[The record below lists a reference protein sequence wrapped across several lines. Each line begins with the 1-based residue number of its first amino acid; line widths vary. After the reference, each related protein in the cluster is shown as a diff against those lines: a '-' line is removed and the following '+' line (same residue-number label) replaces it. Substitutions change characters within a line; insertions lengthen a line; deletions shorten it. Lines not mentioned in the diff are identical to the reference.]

1 MHQGAPTT
9 TMAYPSLPASPTLT
23 NPDMILPYGDYDSTP
38 SPPRSAAWK
47 GRPQDMDFAQSLA
60 YGEPSLVAVPMTP
73 ITPIIYGN
81 GTMLSDIGE
90 VTEAEST
97 PGAGVRRIRNRMA
110 KEDDS
115 PVKSSPTMGYQSTVK
130 KSKVGTHQRSASM
143 ESTSTI
149 TTESQ
154 APEPFEDF
162 DDTVSVDESAFQ
174 GDDEESVVGESYGQA
189 MLAEVKT
196 MYRKEGRTADAR
208 KEKEDEELSSAAL
221 SKRAEMIL
229 SNAKKRLDNM
239 EGNLSRARSS
249 LYISPSSS
257 MSSIH
262 SSSPLSRSTPSPP
275 EPRIISQMGLPPA
288 RHRQLNHS
296 NLGPNSPSHARVGSE
311 NSLPLSPPNNAPIA
325 NSISR
330 PTLVSRQSL
339 PLISSPQS
347 DGAQRRES
355 YRSQYATQESR
366 RSSNEHSDPASGIV
380 IMETGSDGGPTSPF
394 EADRHVRSST
404 AEPHSWHEID
414 PRTLTRSASSM
425 QMRDLSSK
433 MKDLKGKIS
442 TLRDRAKE
450 DNMKR
455 RSVQS
460 LRTPSPFTAAEQW
473 YTTSKDYKDGHLSAD
488 AVVMHAPWDG
498 ETKEQEAQQKQV
510 NNTLDHVTE
519 DAAEDVADADY
530 QESETTSIYQDFE
543 EAEEHQEEYGNV
555 VGSFGEEQVNEDE
568 DYEEPAELENA
579 NRENDLQEDD
589 LQQNG
594 LQKHTEERVDEE
606 QPIDDEDQD
615 EFEDGEEEYDDA
627 NSDVASLYHD
637 TSQVPLS
644 HEDREDAFDYEH
656 FFLHSAM
663 GTMSQ
668 QKYGRRGST
677 SSYGSDDSVA
687 TARGIDPPT
696 ATGTYKDELKP
707 AVVGHKRHKSIDT
720 VSTMATF
727 ATAKSRHSEA
737 ELQNQYFDFAVQD
750 VRWSQ
755 QIAGG
760 DTSKALPTTPN
771 DEAADQEQ
779 ESRRG
784 SVIRA
789 GVIQPAATHRPSI
802 SSFASSSSATR
813 SFPLINRPKDPSG
826 TSTPSGSNYPSH
838 PTSNPSE
845 LLGMA
850 LTTGMINGNGSEE
863 RAAQPSPV
871 SMLHRDDQILVERL
885 VGSVGKCV
893 VGLQETRRTSAE
905 NRVWRKRLEMA
916 YRILEG
922 DESLLK

>member
-1 MHQGAPTT
+1 
-9 TMAYPSLPASPTLT
+9 MAYPSLPASPTLT

-60 YGEPSLVAVPMTP
+60 YGDNSMVAVPMTP

-97 PGAGVRRIRNRMA
+97 PGVGVRRMRDRLA
-110 KEDDS
+110 RGDDS

-130 KSKVGTHQRSASM
+130 RSKVPAHQRSASM
-143 ESTSTI
+143 ESTSTV
-149 TTESQ
+149 TTE
-154 APEPFEDF
+154 APAGEAFRDF

-196 MYRKEGRTADAR
+196 MYRKDAR
-208 KEKEDEELSSAAL
+208 AVDARREKEDEELSSAAL

-311 NSLPLSPPNNAPIA
+311 NSLPLSPSNNNIQ
-325 NSISR
+325 NTTVTSR
-330 PTLVSRQSL
+330 PALVSRQSL
-339 PLISSPQS
+339 PLIASPQLE
-347 DGAQRRES
+347 GPQRRDS
-355 YRSQYATQESR
+355 YRSQIAAQESR
-366 RSSNEHSDPASGIV
+366 RSSNEHSDPASRIV
-380 IMETGSDGGPTSPF
+380 IVETGSDGDHPFPSPL
-394 EADRHVRSST
+394 EADIYVRSST

-414 PRTLTRSASSM
+414 PRALTRSASSM
-425 QMRDLSSK
+425 QMRDLSVK

-473 YTTSKDYKDGHLSAD
+473 YTTSTDYKDGHLSAD
-488 AVVMHAPWDG
+488 AVVTQAPWDG
-498 ETKEQEAQQKQV
+498 EAKEQEIQQKQV
-510 NNTLDHVTE
+510 NNALDHVTE
-519 DAAEDVADADY
+519 DAAEDVEDY

-543 EAEEHQEEYGNV
+543 EAEEHQDQEEYGNV
-555 VGSFGEEQVNEDE
+555 VGSFGEEEQGNGDE
-568 DYEEPAELENA
+568 VYEEPAELEDGLA
-579 NRENDLQEDD
+579 ENGHQQNGLQEDD
-589 LQQNG
+589 LEQDD
-594 LQKHTEERVDEE
+594 LQEHDQDKDLDEE
-606 QPIDDEDQD
+606 QPLDEENQD
-615 EFEDGEEEYDDA
+615 EFVDGEEYDDA
-627 NSDVASLYHD
+627 DSDVASLYHD

-663 GTMSQ
+663 GTMSR

-677 SSYGSDDSVA
+677 DSYGSEDSVE
-687 TARGIDPPT
+687 TTRGLDTP

-727 ATAKSRHSEA
+727 ATAKSRHTEVD
-737 ELQNQYFDFAVQD
+737 LQNEYFNFAVQD
-750 VRWSQ
+750 VRRSQ
-755 QIAGG
+755 QIHGG
-760 DTSKALPTTPN
+760 DTSKALPTTPD
-771 DEAADQEQ
+771 DEAGDAGQ

-789 GVIQPAATHRPSI
+789 GVIQPVATHRPSI
-802 SSFASSSSATR
+802 SSFTSTGSGTTR
-813 SFPLINRPKDPSG
+813 SFPLVNRPKNASG
-826 TSTPSGSNYPSH
+826 TSTPTSYPSA
-838 PTSNPSE
+838 PPSNPSE

-850 LTTGMINGNGSEE
+850 LTTGMINGSEE

-871 SMLHRDDQILVERL
+871 STLHRDDQILVERL
-885 VGSVGKCV
+885 VASVGKCV
-893 VGLQETRRTSAE
+893 MGLQETRRTSAE
-905 NRVWRKRLEMA
+905 NRVWRKRLEIA
-916 YRILEG
+916 YRILDG

>member
-1 MHQGAPTT
+1 
-9 TMAYPSLPASPTLT
+9 MAYPSLPASPTLT

-60 YGEPSLVAVPMTP
+60 YGDPSLVAVPMTP

-97 PGAGVRRIRNRMA
+97 PGAGVRRIRNRITR
-110 KEDDS
+110 EDDS

-130 KSKVGTHQRSASM
+130 RSKVGGHQRSASM

-174 GDDEESVVGESYGQA
+174 GDDEESIVGENYGQA

-196 MYRKEGRTADAR
+196 MYRKEGRTVDAR

-296 NLGPNSPSHARVGSE
+296 NLGPNSPSHTRVGSE
-311 NSLPLSPPNNAPIA
+311 NSLPLSPPNSIPNGTP
-325 NSISR
+325 ISR

-339 PLISSPQS
+339 PLISPQL
-347 DGAQRRES
+347 DGTQRRES
-355 YRSQYATQESR
+355 YKSQIAQESR
-366 RSSNEHSDPASGIV
+366 QSSSNEYSDPASRMIIV
-380 IMETGSDGGPTSPF
+380 ETGGDSGPTSPF
-394 EADRHVRSST
+394 EADIHVRSST

-414 PRTLTRSASSM
+414 PRTITRSASSM
-425 QMRDLSSK
+425 QMRDLSVK

-450 DNMKR
+450 ENMKR

-473 YTTSKDYKDGHLSAD
+473 YATTTDYKDGHLSAD
-488 AVVMHAPWDG
+488 AVVMHAALDG
-498 ETKEQEAQQKQV
+498 EAKEEETQQKQV
-510 NNTLDHVTE
+510 NNTLDHVAE

-555 VGSFGEEQVNEDE
+555 VGSFGEEEQINEDE
-568 DYEEPAELENA
+568 VYEEPAELENGQQ
-579 NRENDLQEDD
+579 ENGTQE
-589 LQQNG
+589 NG
-594 LQKHTEERVDEE
+594 LQEHTEERELGEE
-606 QPIDDEDQD
+606 QPIGDEYED
-615 EFEDGEEEYDDA
+615 ESVDGEDEYDDA

-668 QKYGRRGST
+668 QKYSRRG
-677 SSYGSDDSVA
+677 SYGSDSSVE
-687 TARGIDPPT
+687 TTRGLDPPTAT
-696 ATGTYKDELKP
+696 ATGTYKDELRP

-727 ATAKSRHSEA
+727 ATAKSRHTDA
-737 ELQNQYFDFAVQD
+737 DLQTQYFDFAVQD
-750 VRWSQ
+750 VQRRSQ
-755 QIAGG
+755 QMGGRG
-760 DTSKALPTTPN
+760 DTSKALPTTPD
-771 DEAADQEQ
+771 DEAGGPDL

-789 GVIQPAATHRPSI
+789 GVVQPATTHRPSI
-802 SSFASSSSATR
+802 SSFVSSSSSTAR
-813 SFPLINRPKDPSG
+813 SFPLVNRPKNASG
-826 TSTPSGSNYPSH
+826 ATTPSGANYP
-838 PTSNPSE
+838 TANPGE

-850 LTTGMINGNGSEE
+850 LTTGMMGGGAGEE
-863 RAAQPSPV
+863 RAGQPSPV

-905 NRVWRKRLEMA
+905 NRVWRRRLEIA

>member
-1 MHQGAPTT
+1 
-9 TMAYPSLPASPTLT
+9 MAYPSLPASPTLT

-60 YGEPSLVAVPMTP
+60 YGDNTMVAVPMTP

-97 PGAGVRRIRNRMA
+97 PGVGVRRMRDRLA
-110 KEDDS
+110 RGDDS

-130 KSKVGTHQRSASM
+130 RSKVPAHQRSASM
-143 ESTSTI
+143 ESTSTV
-149 TTESQ
+149 TTE
-154 APEPFEDF
+154 APVGEPFGDF

-174 GDDEESVVGESYGQA
+174 GDDEESVVGEAYGQA

-196 MYRKEGRTADAR
+196 MYRKDAR
-208 KEKEDEELSSAAL
+208 AVEARREKEDEELSSAAL

-311 NSLPLSPPNNAPIA
+311 NSLPLSPPNNNNIQHTTV
-325 NSISR
+325 ILR
-330 PTLVSRQSL
+330 PALVSRQSL
-339 PLISSPQS
+339 PLIASPQS
-347 DGAQRRES
+347 EGPQRRDS
-355 YRSQYATQESR
+355 YRSQIAAQESR
-366 RSSNEHSDPASGIV
+366 RSSLNEHSDPASGIV
-380 IMETGSDGGPTSPF
+380 IMETGSDGDHPFPSPL
-394 EADRHVRSST
+394 EADRFVRSST

-414 PRTLTRSASSM
+414 PRALTRSASSM
-425 QMRDLSSK
+425 QMRDLSVK

-473 YTTSKDYKDGHLSAD
+473 YTTSTDYKDGHLSAD
-488 AVVMHAPWDG
+488 AVVMQAPWDG
-498 ETKEQEAQQKQV
+498 EPKEQEIQQKQV
-510 NNTLDHVTE
+510 NNMLDHVTE
-519 DAAEDVADADY
+519 DAAEDVEDC
-530 QESETTSIYQDFE
+530 QSETTSIYQDFE
-543 EAEEHQEEYGNV
+543 EAEEHQDQEEYGNV
-555 VGSFGEEQVNEDE
+555 VGSFGGEEQVNGDE
-568 DYEEPAELENA
+568 VYEEPAELE
-579 NRENDLQEDD
+579 DD
-589 LQQNG
+589 LAENNHQQNG
-594 LQKHTEERVDEE
+594 LQEDGQDDLQEHVEDKELDEE
-606 QPIDDEDQD
+606 QPINDEYED
-615 EFEDGEEEYDDA
+615 ESVDGEEYDDA
-627 NSDVASLYHD
+627 SSDVASLYHD

-668 QKYGRRGST
+668 QKYNRRGST
-677 SSYGSDDSVA
+677 DSYGSDDSVA
-687 TARGIDPPT
+687 TARGLDTP
-696 ATGTYKDELKP
+696 ATGTYKDQLKP

-727 ATAKSRHSEA
+727 ATAKSRHTEA
-737 ELQNQYFDFAVQD
+737 DLQNEYFNFAVQD

-755 QIAGG
+755 QIHGG
-760 DTSKALPTTPN
+760 DTSKALPTTPD
-771 DEAADQEQ
+771 DEAGEAGQ
-779 ESRRG
+779 ESRRS

-789 GVIQPAATHRPSI
+789 GVIQPVAQHRPSI
-802 SSFASSSSATR
+802 SSFSSSSSATR
-813 SFPLINRPKDPSG
+813 SFPLINRPKNTSG
-826 TSTPSGSNYPSH
+826 TSTPSSYPS
-838 PTSNPSE
+838 PPASNPGE

-850 LTTGMINGNGSEE
+850 LTTGMMNGTDE

-885 VGSVGKCV
+885 VASVGKCV

-905 NRVWRKRLEMA
+905 NRVWRKRLEIA

-922 DESLLK
+922 DESMLK

>member
-1 MHQGAPTT
+1 
-9 TMAYPSLPASPTLT
+9 MAYPSLPASPTLT

-38 SPPRSAAWK
+38 SPPRSAAWN
-47 GRPQDMDFAQSLA
+47 GRPQDMDFAKSLA
-60 YGEPSLVAVPMTP
+60 YGDNSHVAVPMTP

-97 PGAGVRRIRNRMA
+97 PGVGVRRMRDRIA
-110 KEDDS
+110 KGDDS

-130 KSKVGTHQRSASM
+130 RSKVPAHQRSASM

-154 APEPFEDF
+154 AAEPFEDF
-162 DDTVSVDESAFQ
+162 DDTVSVGESAFQ
-174 GDDEESVVGESYGQA
+174 GDDEESVVGENYGQA
-189 MLAEVKT
+189 MVAQVKT
-196 MYRKEGRTADAR
+196 MYRKEGRTVDAR
-208 KEKEDEELSSAAL
+208 REKEEEEISSAAL

-296 NLGPNSPSHARVGSE
+296 NLGPNSPNHARVGSE
-311 NSLPLSPPNNAPIA
+311 NSLPVSPPINNQNAT
-325 NSISR
+325 R

-339 PLISSPQS
+339 PLIASPQLEGS
-347 DGAQRRES
+347 QRRES
-355 YRSQYATQESR
+355 YRSQNAPQESR
-366 RSSNEHSDPASGIV
+366 RSSSNEHSDPASGIV
-380 IMETGSDGGPTSPF
+380 IMETASDGDQMSPM
-394 EADRHVRSST
+394 EADRYVRSST

-425 QMRDLSSK
+425 QMRDLSVK

-473 YTTSKDYKDGHLSAD
+473 YTTSNDYKDGHLSAD
-488 AVVMHAPWDG
+488 AVVMRAAPWDG
-498 ETKEQEAQQKQV
+498 TPMEQEVQQKQV
-510 NNTLDHVTE
+510 NNTLDHVAE
-519 DAAEDVADADY
+519 DAEEDPADY

-543 EAEEHQEEYGNV
+543 EAQEHQEEYGNV
-555 VGSFGEEQVNEDE
+555 VGSFDEEQVDE
-568 DYEEPAELENA
+568 EVYEEPAELEDDLA
-579 NRENDLQEDD
+579 ENDPQEDD
-589 LQQNG
+589 LEEG
-594 LQKHTEERVDEE
+594 EGGPRGRTEERETYGEQLVEDEN
-606 QPIDDEDQD
+606 QD
-615 EFEDGEEEYDDA
+615 EYVEGEEYDDA
-627 NSDVASLYHD
+627 DSEDGASLYHD

-663 GTMSQ
+663 GSMSQ
-668 QKYGRRGST
+668 QKYRRRGST
-677 SSYGSDDSVA
+677 DSYDSEGSVE
-687 TARGIDPPT
+687 TTRGLDPPNPP
-696 ATGTYKDELKP
+696 TGTYKDELKP

-727 ATAKSRHSEA
+727 ATARSRHTEA
-737 ELQNQYFDFAVQD
+737 DLQAEYQNFAVQEL
-750 VRWSQ
+750 RRSQ
-755 QIAGG
+755 QIEGG
-760 DTSKALPTTPN
+760 DTSKALPITP
-771 DEAADQEQ
+771 DESADRGR
-779 ESRRG
+779 ESRPG
-784 SVIRA
+784 SVIRG
-789 GVIQPAATHRPSI
+789 GVFQPVATHRPSI
-802 SSFASSSSATR
+802 SSFTSSSSGTR
-813 SFPLINRPKDPSG
+813 SFPLVNKPKNASG
-826 TSTPSGSNYPSH
+826 TTTPSGSNYPS
-838 PTSNPSE
+838 PPASNPGE

-850 LTTGMINGNGSEE
+850 LTTGMNGGDE
-863 RAAQPSPV
+863 RVAQPSPV
-871 SMLHRDDQILVERL
+871 SMLHRDDQILVDRL
-885 VGSVGKCV
+885 VATVGKCV
-893 VGLQETRRTSAE
+893 MGLQETRRTSAE
-905 NRVWRKRLEMA
+905 NRVWRKRLEIA
-916 YRILEG
+916 YRILDG